1 MAAVTA
7 AARSA
12 AQRLNIQPGEWL
24 YLRLFKERGFS
35 PRELREQ
42 WTLYDLLNAH
52 EALDLELYTQQIAHQ
67 MSQRGRHGR

>member
-1 MAAVTA
+1 MGQITA
-7 AARSA
+7 SARAA

-42 WTLYDLLNAH
+42 WTLYEILSAH
-52 EALDLELYTQQIAHQ
+52 EVLDLELYTQQIAHQ
-67 MSQRGRHGR
+67 MSQRAR

>member
-7 AARSA
+7 SARAAAAR
-12 AQRLNIQPGEWL
+12 LNLQPGEWL

-42 WTLYDLLNAH
+42 WTLYEVLSAH
-52 EALDLELYTQQIAHQ
+52 EVLDLEMYTQQLAHQ
-67 MSQRGRHGR
+67 MSQRKR

>member
-1 MAAVTA
+1 MGQITA
-7 AARSA
+7 SARAA

-42 WTLYDLLNAH
+42 WTLYELLSAH
-52 EALDLELYTQQIAHQ
+52 EVLDLELYTQQLAHQ
-67 MSQRGRHGR
+67 MSQRTR

>member
-1 MAAVTA
+1 MGQITA
-7 AARSA
+7 SARAA

-42 WTLYDLLNAH
+42 WTLYELLSAH
-52 EALDLELYTQQIAHQ
+52 EVLDLELYTQQIAHQ
-67 MSQRGRHGR
+67 MSQRTR